1 MDRRYLPA
9 GPWGAVLAAIPLLD
23 SSFQFCRTDAKTEDH
38 YFLGFPSY
46 WNVVAFY
53 VVVLDLT
60 PAVTATI
67 LVTGAV
73 LVFVPVK
80 YIYPSR
86 TLRFRTLNL
95 GLAGLWLV
103 LYAVILLGV
112 PDPSVLAVALS
123 LVYLAYYFLASIYL
137 TAGHRIVSLRPA

>member
-1 MDRRYLPA
+1 M
-9 GPWGAVLAAIPLLD
+9 LAAIPLLA

-46 WNVVAFY
+46 RNVVAFY

-67 LVTGAV
+67 LVTCAV

-80 YIYPSR
+80 YIYPSH

-95 GLAGLWLV
+95 GLAALWLV

-123 LVYLAYYFLASIYL
+123 LVYLAYYFLASISL